1 MQKRFL
7 TESLM
12 IKVLETT
19 AVQGT
24 YFNIMNVKYDK
35 ARTNVLLNRENLKT
49 ILLKLEMRQGC
60 SLSPLFC
67 NIVLKSTS

>member
-19 AVQGT
+19 AVEGT
-24 YFNIMNVKYDK
+24 YFNIINVKYDK

-49 ILLKLEMRQGC
+49 ILLKLEMR
-60 SLSPLFC
+60 
-67 NIVLKSTS
+67 